1 MSFKVG
7 QIVHRVGVVDN
18 IIEEAGHTYPVVV
31 RFSGGIS
38 TFTPDGKVWDK
49 SDEPSLFPYN
59 PDEVQ
64 ELKNEVERLK
74 ILLATE
80 QKSSVESFISS
91 TPNSILLEAESIVNG
106 ARHADY
112 GGTEGIERIAKVAS
126 MITNKDLTAKDIAL
140 VMISLKLVRESFNH
154 KRDNLVDI
162 CGYSELLNKLN

>member
-1 MSFKVG
+1 MSFKEGQVVHRIGIVTDVFEG
-7 QIVHRVGVVDN
+7 QISDY
-18 IIEEAGHTYPVVV
+18 TVVV
-31 RFSGGIS
+31 KFPEGDA
-38 TFTPDGKVWDK
+38 TFTPDGKY
-49 SDEPSLFPYN
+49 SNGSTEPSLFPYN

-80 QKSSVESFISS
+80 QRCSVKEFIDS

-126 MITNKDLTAKDIAL
+126 IITNKDLTPKDIAL

-162 CGYSELLNKLN
+162 CGYSEILNKLN

>member
-1 MSFKVG
+1 MSFEVG
-7 QIVHRVGVVDN
+7 QIVHRIGVVDKVR
-18 IIEEAGHTYPVVV
+18 EAEYTPYPVIV
-31 RFSGGIS
+31 RFPEAIS
-38 TFTPDGKVWDK
+38 TFTLDGKLWAYH
-49 SDEPSLFPYN
+49 DEPSLFPYD

-80 QKSSVESFISS
+80 QKSSVESFISL

-126 MITNKDLTAKDIAL
+126 IITNKDLTAKDVAL